1 MAAFGANVV
10 IVQSQGG
17 MVTPDLVPRMRE
29 RVRQITSPASGELAG
44 NFYYADQFSNK
55 DVLDGYA
62 AMGKEPLEQIPEDID
77 AFCGAVGGAGMLMG
91 VSKVLKTQQTKYCHV
106 VAPEPASSPVMT
118 RINLL

>member
-1 MAAFGANVV
+1 M
-10 IVQSQGG
+10 
-17 MVTPDLVPRMRE
+17 TPDLVPRMRE